1 VHPAAS
7 LVVFTVAAG
16 AGYGLLFL
24 LGIAAPLGLVPSTRW
39 FGLVALG
46 LSLGLISLG
55 LAASTL
61 HLGHPE
67 RAWRA
72 FSQWRTSWLSRE
84 GVAAVVT
91 YALTAPF
98 AVAWVIFTCTG
109 GLWGVFGGLSA
120 AAAVVTVA
128 CTGMI
133 YASLKPIRQ
142 WHNAWVVPVFLALS
156 LMTGALWLS
165 ALARTFGAE
174 ASWAEALAA
183 AALIVAWALKLG
195 YWAAMARPAAGPTP
209 ESATGLG
216 HLGRV
221 RMLDPPHTEENYLQR
236 EMGFRVARKHAR
248 RLRRFAVFFGL
259 AVPLAL
265 VALASGVSGGVGVVA
280 LLVAAVAASL
290 GVLIERWL
298 FFAEAKHTVVLYYGQ
313 RSL

>member
-1 VHPAAS
+1 MHPAAS
-7 LVVFTVAAG
+7 LVVFTSAAG
-16 AGYGLLFL
+16 AGYGLLAL
-24 LGIAAPLGLVPSTRW
+24 LGISAPLGLVPAGGW
-39 FGLVALG
+39 FGFVALG
-46 LSLGLISLG
+46 LALGLISVG

-84 GVAAVVT
+84 GVAAVTT
-91 YALTAPF
+91 YALAAPF
-98 AVAWVIFTCTG
+98 AMAWVFFARTD
-109 GLWGVFGGLSA
+109 GVWAAFGGLTA
-120 AAAVVTVA
+120 LGAVVTVV

-133 YASLKPIRQ
+133 YASLKPIRH

-156 LMTGALWLS
+156 LTTGALWLS
-165 ALARTFGAE
+165 AAARVMNVA
-174 ASWAEALAA
+174 ASWAEAVAVAA
-183 AALIVAWALKLG
+183 VVLAWALKLG
-195 YWAAMARPAAGPTP
+195 YWAAMARPSAGPTP

-216 HLGRV
+216 HLGQV

-236 EMGFRVARKHAR
+236 EMAYRVARKHAR
-248 RLRRFAVFFGL
+248 RLRRLAVFFGL

-265 VALASGVSGGVGVVA
+265 LALASGETGAAGAVA
-280 LLVAAVAASL
+280 LLLAATAGSL

-313 RSL
+313 RDL